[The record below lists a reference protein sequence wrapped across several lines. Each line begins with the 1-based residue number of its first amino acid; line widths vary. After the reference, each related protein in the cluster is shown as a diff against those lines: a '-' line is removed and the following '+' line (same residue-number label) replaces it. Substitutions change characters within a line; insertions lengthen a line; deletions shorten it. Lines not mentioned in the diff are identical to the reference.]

1 MPELPDITVYIDA
14 LAARILGQ
22 KLERIRLASPFLLR
36 TVTPPLEAAA
46 GRTVRELRRVGKRIA
61 VGLDENYWLV
71 LHLMIAGRLHW
82 QPAPAQLPAGQA
94 VRPAG
99 SDPDCSAGGQDGK
112 CTNTTGLANGANQVF
127 TVHVTVGASVA
138 DGTHL
143 LNTATVTSDAYPSR
157 TCYGRVDFIYPEVDM
172 STRTA
177 KVRLVFRN
185 PELKLTPGMFV
196 NVDLKIPLG
205 RHITIPASGVFH
217 TGTRNSVCAAQ

>member
-82 QPAPAQLPAGQA
+82 QPAPAQLIPKRTLAA
-94 VRPAG
+94 FDFTNG
-99 SDPDCSAGGQDGK
+99 S
-112 CTNTTGLANGANQVF
+112 L
-127 TVHVTVGASVA
+127 
-138 DGTHL
+138 
-143 LNTATVTSDAYPSR
+143 
-157 TCYGRVDFIYPEVDM
+157 M
-172 STRTA
+172 
-177 KVRLVFRN
+177 
-185 PELKLTPGMFV
+185 LT
-196 NVDLKIPLG
+196 
-205 RHITIPASGVFH
+205 
-217 TGTRNSVCAAQ
+217 